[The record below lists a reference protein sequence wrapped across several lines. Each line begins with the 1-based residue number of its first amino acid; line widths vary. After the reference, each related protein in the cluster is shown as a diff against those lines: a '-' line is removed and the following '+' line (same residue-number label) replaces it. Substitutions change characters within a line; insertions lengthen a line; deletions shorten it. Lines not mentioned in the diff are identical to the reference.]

1 MLSFRGYFSSPMS
14 DFVCA
19 LSIVLPARDERENL
33 PPLLDEIEAAIAALP
48 ERWRPAEIVVVDD
61 GSTDG
66 TGEWLRVWAAG
77 RPGRR
82 QVIAHDRAR
91 GQSWALWSG
100 FQAAR
105 GAVVAT
111 LDADG
116 QNDPAD
122 LRKLL
127 SLLDEHDLVCG
138 IRVTRRDRWSKRLAS
153 RIGNG
158 ARNFLLGERILDTG
172 CSLKAMRA
180 EFLPRLPWFDGAHR
194 FIPAL
199 FSLFSARIAQQP
211 VNHRPR
217 LRGRTHYGSLLR
229 GVRGLRDICRLRRF
243 RRRLQ
248 RGLPLPRPVPPA

>member
-1 MLSFRGYFSSPMS
+1 MNPL
-14 DFVCA
+14 A
-19 LSIVLPARDERENL
+19 LSVVLPARDERENL
-33 PPLLDEIEAAIAALP
+33 PPLLAEIDAAIAALP

-61 GSTDG
+61 GSADG
-66 TGEWLRVWAAG
+66 TREWLKKWASENQDG
-77 RPGRR
+77 RKVVTHP
-82 QVIAHDRAR
+82 APR

-100 FQAAR
+100 FSIAR
-105 GAVVAT
+105 GAVIVT

-122 LRKLL
+122 LAPLL
-127 SLLDEHDLVCG
+127 AAMDDHDLVCG
-138 IRVTRRDRWSKRLAS
+138 IRVNRRDSWSKRIAS

-158 ARNFLLGERILDTG
+158 ARNALLGEKILDTG

-180 EFLPRLPWFDGAHR
+180 DFLPRLPWFDGAHR

-199 FSLFSARIAQQP
+199 FTLFAARIAQQP

-229 GVRGLRDICRLRRF
+229 GGRGLRDVYRLRRF
-243 RRRLQ
+243 RRLLR
-248 RGLPLPRPVPPA
+248 RGLPLPAPEPPA

>member
-1 MLSFRGYFSSPMS
+1 M
-14 DFVCA
+14 A

-33 PPLLDEIEAAIAALP
+33 PPLLAEIDAAIAALP

-61 GSTDG
+61 GSADG
-66 TGEWLRVWAAG
+66 TSEWLKAWTRENPESRKAVTHAA
-77 RPGRR
+77 P
-82 QVIAHDRAR
+82 R

-100 FQAAR
+100 FGIAR
-105 GAVVAT
+105 GAVIVT

-122 LRKLL
+122 LAALL
-127 SLLDEHDLVCG
+127 TAMEGHDLVCG
-138 IRVTRRDRWSKRLAS
+138 IRVNRRDRWSKRIAS

-158 ARNFLLGERILDTG
+158 ARNALLGEKILDTG

-180 EFLPRLPWFDGAHR
+180 DFLRRLPWFDGAHR

-199 FSLFSARIAQQP
+199 FTLFAGRIAQQP

-229 GVRGLRDICRLRRF
+229 GVRGLRDVYRLRRF
-243 RRRLQ
+243 RRLLS
-248 RGLPLPRPVPPA
+248 RGLALPAPQPPA